1 MNFFRTVLFLLLA
14 GAWSVAVASQS
25 KEWRF
30 RVFLDDKE
38 IGYHHFELRPSE
50 GGARLLSE
58 AELNVKVLFINAYDY
73 VHRNEEW
80 WNGDCLVQ
88 LRSTT
93 DDNGKQYK
101 VEGLAQQDSFV
112 IETRTDREDVRGCVR
127 SFAYWSPEVLKDA
140 DRLLNAQTGEYVPV
154 RLDYVGREPVT
165 ARGTVIDAERYRLSG
180 EKLVIDLWYSEGR
193 EWVGLESITEGDRR
207 LSYRIQ

>member
-1 MNFFRTVLFLLLA
+1 MKFFKTVLFLLLA
-14 GAWSVAVASQS
+14 GAWSVAAASQS

-38 IGYHHFELRPSE
+38 IGYHHFELQPSE
-50 GGARLLSE
+50 GGTRLLSE
-58 AELNVKVLFINAYDY
+58 AEFNVKVLFINAYDY
-73 VHRNEEW
+73 VHRNEEL
-80 WNGDCLVQ
+80 WNGDCLVE

-101 VEGLAQQDSFV
+101 VKGLAQQDSFV
-112 IETRTDREDVRGCVR
+112 IETRTDREDVQGCVR

-165 ARGTVIDAERYRLSG
+165 ARGAVIEAERYRLSG
-180 EKLVIDLWYSEGR
+180 EKLVIDLWYSKNR
-193 EWVGLESITEGDRR
+193 EWVALESITEGDRR